1 MSTSGGLPPTH
12 GPASGA
18 SLIKDSRD
26 AWRRGIVVWHAS
38 FGVLAVM
45 TAVLTAGDE
54 GVTPVRRAV
63 ALALIC
69 ALCGWYAT
77 FGVRAL
83 RYETC
88 RTRTGQYYVALAA
101 PLIVAVFALSPA
113 GGLMLFVLYPNIWAI
128 LPTRQ
133 AIAGT
138 AVVVVTVSCL
148 ILLTGGPWIAALIN
162 GVVGM
167 TVSVLF
173 GLWITRI
180 IEQSQ
185 QRAELIAEL
194 AATRTELAEASRE
207 TGALVERARVA
218 RDIHDTLAQGFASV
232 LLQLEAV
239 EAELGGS
246 EEAARRHLAAAK
258 RTTRANLA
266 EARSLIGALNP
277 PDLRASSL
285 LEALQRLAARTST
298 ELGVPV
304 EFRVTGSPRELP
316 ANQEVVLFRTAQ
328 EALTNVG
335 KHAGASA
342 VDVGLSYQDSEVS
355 LRVCDDG
362 RGFADAAS
370 TSGFGLAGMRARVV
384 EAGGSLAVDTA
395 PGRGVRLCV
404 SLPGRCS

>member
-138 AVVVVTVSCL
+138 AAVVVTVSCL
-148 ILLTGGPWIAALIN
+148 ILLTGGPWIA
-162 GVVGM
+162 
-167 TVSVLF
+167 
-173 GLWITRI
+173 
-180 IEQSQ
+180 
-185 QRAELIAEL
+185 
-194 AATRTELAEASRE
+194 
-207 TGALVERARVA
+207 
-218 RDIHDTLAQGFASV
+218 
-232 LLQLEAV
+232 
-239 EAELGGS
+239 GG
-246 EEAARRHLAAAK
+246 
-258 RTTRANLA
+258 
-266 EARSLIGALNP
+266 P
-277 PDLRASSL
+277 
-285 LEALQRLAARTST
+285 
-298 ELGVPV
+298 
-304 EFRVTGSPRELP
+304 
-316 ANQEVVLFRTAQ
+316 
-328 EALTNVG
+328 
-335 KHAGASA
+335 
-342 VDVGLSYQDSEVS
+342 
-355 LRVCDDG
+355 
-362 RGFADAAS
+362 
-370 TSGFGLAGMRARVV
+370 
-384 EAGGSLAVDTA
+384 
-395 PGRGVRLCV
+395 
-404 SLPGRCS
+404 

>member
-1 MSTSGGLPPTH
+1 MSTSEGQ
-12 GPASGA
+12 
-18 SLIKDSRD
+18 D
-26 AWRRGIVVWHAS
+26 AWRRGTVVWHAS

-69 ALCGWYAT
+69 ALCGSYAT

-83 RYETC
+83 RYELC
-88 RTRTGQYYVALAA
+88 GTRTGQYYLVLAA
-101 PLIVAVFALSPA
+101 PLTVALFAVSPA
-113 GGLMLFVLYPNIWAI
+113 GWLMLIVLYPNVWAI

-138 AVVVVTVSCL
+138 AAVVVTVSCI
-148 ILLTGGPWIAALIN
+148 ILLTGGPWIAALVN
-162 GVVGM
+162 GVAGM
-167 TVSVLF
+167 TVSLLF

-194 AATRTELAEASRE
+194 AATREELAEASRE

-285 LEALQRLAARTST
+285 LEAL
-298 ELGVPV
+298 
-304 EFRVTGSPRELP
+304 
-316 ANQEVVLFRTAQ
+316 
-328 EALTNVG
+328 
-335 KHAGASA
+335 
-342 VDVGLSYQDSEVS
+342 
-355 LRVCDDG
+355 
-362 RGFADAAS
+362 
-370 TSGFGLAGMRARVV
+370 
-384 EAGGSLAVDTA
+384 
-395 PGRGVRLCV
+395 
-404 SLPGRCS
+404 